1 MFFWSR
7 KINSTFVEGEKWLEF
22 RYFRIN
28 LQLGDFLRVFENKFF
43 RGEKLLGVNWVS
55 TFFLWH
61 VNEHEKG
68 LAGKKIKILKT
79 LFFFFSIRQ
88 TPAVSCYFVHWKK
101 LQPGSTNFFPSKN
114 GLTGPKLNVKYFMTV
129 FSEIYSFVIKCCF
142 LKIKT

>member
-7 KINSTFVEGEKWLEF
+7 KINSTFVEREKWLEF

-28 LQLGDFLRVFENKFF
+28 LQLGDFLRVFETKFF

-79 LFFFFSIRQ
+79 LFFSLNK
-88 TPAVSCYFVHWKK
+88 TDTCSELLLCALKK
-101 LQPGSTNFFPSKN
+101 IATWQYKLFPSKN

-129 FSEIYSFVIKCCF
+129 FSEIYSFVINCF
-142 LKIKT
+142 FFKD